1 MNSIVIDHQACTCID
16 KSCGYDLLNPPTIE
30 RTVIKPKP
38 RFGPELKKLQ
48 QSVVADLKTVFP
60 QTAAILDS
68 AAESIVPS
76 PIVVVRSWI
85 EQLVSEEVLRQK
97 GEDMINEYR
106 DIFPSDI
113 PDTDKL
119 PDDVLMKIKL
129 RNNVKPMV
137 ARAYSCPKKYRDGWK
152 TLIEQHLAAGRI
164 RPSNSDY
171 VSPTFIV
178 LKADPNVLPRWVN
191 NYRKLNANTVADNHP
206 LPLVKDILWDCA
218 GHEYYGKIDM
228 TNSFFQTR
236 MHPDSIEYTAVNTPF
251 GLYE

>member
-1 MNSIVIDHQACTCID
+1 
-16 KSCGYDLLNPPTIE
+16 
-30 RTVIKPKP
+30 
-38 RFGPELKKLQ
+38 
-48 QSVVADLKTVFP
+48 
-60 QTAAILDS
+60 LDS

-129 RNNVKPMV
+129 CNNVKPMV